1 MATNPVSYIT
11 QEQYLEMEREAEYR
25 SEYWNGEM
33 FAKAGGTLRH
43 NLIVNAIARALYP
56 LRNRCRTFTT
66 GLRLLIPATGL
77 HPYPD
82 VMVVCGEVV

>member
-43 NLIVNAIARALYP
+43 NIIVNNIGAALRGQ
-56 LRNRCRTFTT
+56 LKGRCTYAKTDV
-66 GLRLLIPATGL
+66 RLLLPATGL
-77 HPYPD
+77 CTYP
-82 VMVVCGEVV
+82 